1 MAHKVLIV
9 SGHPALASGSTANK
23 AIIDAYRK
31 LDPSAEV
38 RDLGALYPDFKIDAK
53 AEQDALVK
61 ADVIVMQF
69 PVYWYQVPALMKKWF
84 EDVFT
89 HGFAYGTGGDK
100 LHGRTLL
107 LSCTT
112 GSPEQAYT
120 PEGPNSHPLDFY
132 LNNYE
137 QSAKLCGMKYAK
149 PLIAYGMLY
158 IPGVM
163 DDKARAA
170 VVEKAQKHAKAL
182 KAEIDAL

>member
-1 MAHKVLIV
+1 MKTGTTS
-9 SGHPALASGSTANK
+9 SGQN
-23 AIIDAYRK
+23 YR
-31 LDPSAEV
+31 LFGDSS
-38 RDLGALYPDFKIDAK
+38 LGALYPDFKIDAK
-53 AEQDALVK
+53 AEQEALTK
-61 ADVIVMQF
+61 ADVIVFEF

-100 LHGRTLL
+100 LHGRTML

-112 GSPEQAYT
+112 GSPAEAYT
-120 PEGPNSHPLDFY
+120 PQGPNSHPLDFY

-137 QSAKLCGMKYAK
+137 QTAKLCGMKYAK

-163 DDKARAA
+163 DEKAKAA
-170 VVEKAQKHAKAL
+170 VIEKAKAHAKAL
-182 KAEIDAL
+182 KSEIDAL